1 MGKLN
6 KYANT
11 PLDRDYFK
19 KKDNPN
25 WKKEKRLTEC
35 CKQDIDHKVL
45 NVKNEYDWSLIE
57 DYIQRHLTKYSNT
70 KCTTPVA
77 CKVCGRLLEYKSV
90 LYDSKRRM

>member
-25 WKKEKRLTEC
+25 WKKEKRLTR
-35 CKQDIDHKVL
+35 IFL
-45 NVKNEYDWSLIE
+45 N
-57 DYIQRHLTKYSNT
+57 YS
-70 KCTTPVA
+70 KI
-77 CKVCGRLLEYKSV
+77 
-90 LYDSKRRM
+90 